1 MEDEIIALRKVTK
14 DFRGGSGLTR
24 SKQSLTRAMDK
35 VTIGVK
41 RGEFLGLV
49 GESGSGKTTVGL
61 AMLKLLDVDSGSIMY
76 EGRDINRMSRRETRD
91 FRMKTQMIFQDPYE
105 SLNPSLSIFKT
116 VSTSLDVFRKEIDED
131 EKLRI
136 VSTMLSI
143 LGLDPAEDF
152 LFKLPRQ
159 LSGGQ
164 RQRIA
169 IARAMILDP
178 EFIVADEAVSMLD
191 VSIRADILNRLIDLK
206 NRRDFSMLFIT
217 HDIAVARYVSDRI
230 AVMHLGQLVES
241 GEGDSIINSPLHPYT
256 QILIN
261 AVPSSED
268 GNAAKLIPFTQG
280 DWEKVNRGYPGCSFV
295 DRCPFVM
302 DKCRRVRPELVEKSP
317 GHFVACFLYE

>member
-1 MEDEIIALRKVTK
+1 MGDDIIALEEVTK
-14 DFRGGSGLTR
+14 DFRGGSGLSR
-24 SKQSLTRAMDK
+24 GRRSLTRAMDK

-76 EGRDINRMSRRETRD
+76 GGRDINRMSRRETLD

-105 SLNPSLSIFKT
+105 SLNPSLSILKT
-116 VSTSLDVFRKEIDED
+116 VSTSLDVFRKGIDED
-131 EKLRI
+131 DKLRI
-136 VSTMLSI
+136 VSAMLSV

-191 VSIRADILNRLIDLK
+191 VSIRADILNRLIDMK

-230 AVMHLGQLVES
+230 AVMHLGQLVEI
-241 GEGDSIINSPLHPYT
+241 GEGDSVISSPLHPYT

-268 GNAAKLIPFTQG
+268 ANEAKPIPFTQG
-280 DWEKVNRGYPGCSFV
+280 DWEKVNRGYSGCSFV

-302 DKCRRVRPELVEKSP
+302 DRCRQARPELVEKSP
-317 GHFVACFLYE
+317 GHFVACFLY